1 MKIRGRRECKACGT
15 RWSYYETG
23 AVSCPDCGS
32 THSVGLDDERAL
44 HTATAATLDLAPVR
58 GALDTDPID
67 RVAARAN
74 DRVREFT
81 RGYGFIEA
89 GRLGELDDTYL
100 AAMELKHVSAEL
112 NRRIEVSDREEWYF
126 TELLRADDGTRPP
139 ADAVPEAMWNA
150 RGLACA
156 DAVRE
161 YRSDMR
167 LYLGENPAPET
178 TDKLQRLSTHLKRL
192 RALDGDVPPRE
203 SAALVDAA
211 RAIGR
216 YLTDDDDEELAAAG
230 RRLAELG

>member
-32 THSVGLDDERAL
+32 AHSVGLDDERAL

-58 GALDTDPID
+58 GALDTEPID

-89 GRLGELDDTYL
+89 GRLGGLDDTYL
-100 AAMELKHVSAEL
+100 AAMELKHVSAAL
-112 NRRIEVSDREEWYF
+112 GRRIGISDEEEWYF
-126 TELLRADDGTRPP
+126 TELLRADEGSRPP
-139 ADAVPEAMWNA
+139 ADVVPETMRGA

-156 DAVRE
+156 DAAGE
-161 YRSDMR
+161 YRSDVR

-178 TDKLQRLSTHLKRL
+178 TDPLQRLSSHIKRV
-192 RALDGDVPPRE
+192 RALDGDVPPRD

-216 YLTDDDDEELAAAG
+216 YLTGDEGGLAVAEE
-230 RRLAELG
+230 RLASLG